1 MDEVWDSWDVGLSS
15 VSSIFW
21 LTFKLPLGWPVG
33 RGPQGHPQSPVSPQC
48 PAGPLPEATSVGAT
62 KWGCPGVSWGRR
74 VEPQLGSITWDG
86 PFPLSIPSVMQK
98 VARSRGTPPARGI
111 PPAPRTLCLLLPQ
124 PSQGISVS
132 VAGGSG
138 TGVLVGGCCSV
149 PPCPSLLITA
159 EQRSG
164 IKGSH

>member
-1 MDEVWDSWDVGLSS
+1 MGQLGCGVEQCQLHFLAHIQIDPRVACGQGTPGSPTVPSVTPVPCRSPSQGHQRGCHKVGVSRGVLGEAGGAPAQHHLGWYLSSQHSQCHAEGSEVW
-15 VSSIFW
+15 
-21 LTFKLPLGWPVG
+21 
-33 RGPQGHPQSPVSPQC
+33 
-48 PAGPLPEATSVGAT
+48 
-62 KWGCPGVSWGRR
+62 
-74 VEPQLGSITWDG
+74 
-86 PFPLSIPSVMQK
+86 
-98 VARSRGTPPARGI
+98 GTPPARGI

-124 PSQGISVS
+124 PSQGVSVS

-138 TGVLVGGCCSV
+138 AGVLVGGCCSV